1 MKFKKILSVMLIVFV
16 FSLGCGFTSC
26 FGKTTHINYNN
37 TPTNKTPNIYSSTEE
52 TSISTIAED
61 YMGAIATVYL
71 TKNSSSSPVSFGSG
85 IAVADGGFLVTNYH
99 VVSSYVNNP
108 DTYKIKLQMMLEI
121 SEGEN
126 ELATEVPAKLL
137 WYDANLDLAV
147 LRSEQN
153 FQTIVPMVDRWIEPS
168 SKLRIAEKIWTLGTP
183 AEIELFGSYS
193 EGTISSL
200 FKRVCGTSVDNTL
213 YVHSYMIQHNA
224 SISSGNSGGG
234 LFDVFGN
241 LVGLNTC
248 GSSSG
253 SGKSVNDLYYAIP
266 IYPVTLILDKIIE
279 QELDVNPLTNYKA
292 ASLGITAFHDKY
304 YQDYSTDY
312 SFDETGVFVSKITAN
327 SNGAL
332 AGLEVGSVLTGI
344 SDAQTAFM
352 KIECVYDYIYA
363 LLSYDV
369 GDTVTLYF
377 SNNGTPLTKE
387 IVLE

>member
-1 MKFKKILSVMLIVFV
+1 M
-16 FSLGCGFTSC
+16 
-26 FGKTTHINYNN
+26 
-37 TPTNKTPNIYSSTEE
+37 
-52 TSISTIAED
+52 
-61 YMGAIATVYL
+61 
-71 TKNSSSSPVSFGSG
+71 
-85 IAVADGGFLVTNYH
+85 
-99 VVSSYVNNP
+99 
-108 DTYKIKLQMMLEI
+108 
-121 SEGEN
+121 
-126 ELATEVPAKLL
+126 
-137 WYDANLDLAV
+137 
-147 LRSEQN
+147 
-153 FQTIVPMVDRWIEPS
+153 
-168 SKLRIAEKIWTLGTP
+168 
-183 AEIELFGSYS
+183 
-193 EGTISSL
+193 
-200 FKRVCGTSVDNTL
+200 
-213 YVHSYMIQHNA
+213 
-224 SISSGNSGGG
+224 
-234 LFDVFGN
+234 
-241 LVGLNTC
+241 GLNTC

-292 ASLGITAFHDKY
+292 PSLGITAFHDKY

-344 SDAQTAFM
+344 SDAQTAFK